1 MSDAYPRKQGYSED
15 SIRAAVA
22 CRRRSGVP
30 MDRGEIAN
38 LSILTGGVANM
49 KHSTNLFLNLA
60 SGCMLVGGLT
70 LPAAVSA
77 EGLHVGG
84 ENGGPS
90 ADISR
95 DGGINASAGEGGPSA
110 HVGSDGIS
118 ASTGGE
124 DGSSAE
130 IGGEDGGIHA
140 STGGEGGPSAD
151 IGYDGISAVAG
162 EDGGS
167 VEISDGDITV
177 VPPPPPGEEPDGEE
191 PGENGGSGSGEGSG
205 GGEGGPL

>member
-15 SIRAAVA
+15 KHPVAVA
-22 CRRRSGVP
+22 CRRRSGLP

-38 LSILTGGVANM
+38 LSILTGG
-49 KHSTNLFLNLA
+49 STTMTNYSNPFLSFA
-60 SGCMLVGGLT
+60 SSCVFACGLV
-70 LPAAVSA
+70 LPAAAWA

-84 ENGGPS
+84 EGGGPS

-151 IGYDGISAVAG
+151 VGNDGISADAG
-162 EDGGS
+162 EEGSS

-177 VPPPPPGEEPDGEE
+177 VPPPPEEEPDGEE
-191 PGENGGSGSGEGSG
+191 GEGGGSGSGEGSG

>member
-1 MSDAYPRKQGYSED
+1 MNDAHPRKQGYSEH

-22 CRRRSGVP
+22 CRRRSGLP

-38 LSILTGGVANM
+38 LSILTGGVSNM
-49 KHSTNLFLNLA
+49 KHSTKLFLNLA
-60 SGCMLVGGLT
+60 SGCVLVGGLT
-70 LPAAVSA
+70 LPSAVSA

-110 HVGSDGIS
+110 HVGSDGIH

-130 IGGEDGGIHA
+130 IGSDHI
-140 STGGEGGPSAD
+140 SAD
-151 IGYDGISAVAG
+151 AG
-162 EDGGS
+162 EEGGS
-167 VEISDGDITV
+167 VKVGEGDITV
-177 VPPPPPGEEPDGEE
+177 IPPPEEEPDGEE
-191 PGENGGSGSGEGSG
+191 PGGGEGSG
-205 GGEGGPL
+205 GDEGSGPL